1 MQTKISATQLASADG
16 QEANRILRSCVHC
29 GFCNATCPTYQQLG
43 DELDGP
49 RGRIY
54 LIKDMLEGGDVSTD
68 TQEHL
73 DRCLSCRACESTC
86 PSGVEFTH
94 LADIGK
100 GMIDQRVQRPLRQ
113 RLLRSLLLNI
123 LPYRARFARLI
134 AVARLLRPFLPQQIR
149 AHLPKPSAASPASF
163 PQPQHARHILLIEG
177 CVQPVLSPHIDIAT
191 ANVLDRL
198 GISIQRTHIAQ
209 CCGAIEHHGQ
219 AKESSLNRIRN
230 NIDLWLPYLENGAEA
245 IVSSASA
252 CSLEIKEYA
261 YLLRHDPD
269 YKQKAAQISAACNDI
284 SEIIAAEDLTVLQRQ
299 RNQSVAFHAPCS
311 LQHGQQSQ
319 HVVEDIL
326 QRAGYLLSP
335 VANTHLCCG
344 SAGTYAILQSEMA
357 NTLRD
362 QKLDALTQAKPDIIA
377 SANIGCLHHLAGG
390 TNQTVKH
397 WVELL

>member
-1 MQTKISATQLASADG
+1 MQTNIPTTLLDSPDG

-54 LIKDMLEGGDVSTD
+54 LIKDMLEGGDVSAA

-73 DRCLSCRACESTC
+73 DRCLSCRSCESTC
-86 PSGVEFTH
+86 PSGVEFAH

-100 GMIDQRVQRPLRQ
+100 HMIDQRVQRPLRQ
-113 RLLRSLLLNI
+113 RALRRLLLNI

-134 AVARLLRPFLPQQIR
+134 AVARLLRTFLPQQIQ

-163 PQPQHARHILLIEG
+163 PQPRHARHILLIEG

-198 GISIQRTHIAQ
+198 GISTQRTHIAQ

-219 AKESSLNRIRN
+219 AKESSLKRMRD
-230 NIDLWLPYLENGAEA
+230 NIDRWLPYLQNGAEA

-261 YLLRHDPD
+261 YLLRNDPD

-284 SEIIAAEDLTVLQRQ
+284 SEMIAAEDLKTLHRQ
-299 RNQSVAFHAPCS
+299 RNISVAFHAPCS

-319 HVVEDIL
+319 HVLEDIL
-326 QRAGYLLSP
+326 QRAGYVLSP
-335 VANTHLCCG
+335 VANAHLCCG
-344 SAGTYAILQSEMA
+344 SAGTYALLQAEMSKS
-357 NTLRD
+357 LRD

-390 TNQTVKH
+390 TDQTVKH
-397 WVELL
+397 WIELL

>member
-1 MQTKISATQLASADG
+1 MQTNIPTTLLDSPDG

-54 LIKDMLEGGDVSTD
+54 LIKDMLEGSDVSTD

-86 PSGVEFTH
+86 PSGVEFAH

-100 GMIDQRVQRPLRQ
+100 HMIDQHVQRPWRQ
-113 RLLRSLLLNI
+113 RVMRSLLLNI

-134 AVARLLRPFLPQQIR
+134 AVARLLRTFLPQQIR
-149 AHLPKPSAASPASF
+149 AYLPKPSAASPASF
-163 PQPQHARHILLIEG
+163 PPPRHARHILLIEG

-198 GISIQRTHIAQ
+198 GISTQRTHIAQ

-219 AKESSLNRIRN
+219 AKESSLKRMRN
-230 NIDLWLPYLENGAEA
+230 NIDRWLPYLQNGAEA

-261 YLLRHDPD
+261 YLLRNDPD

-284 SEIIAAEDLTVLQRQ
+284 SEIIAAEDLKALHRQ
-299 RNQSVAFHAPCS
+299 RNISVAFHAPCS

-326 QRAGYLLSP
+326 QRAGYILSP
-335 VANTHLCCG
+335 VANAHLCCG
-344 SAGTYAILQSEMA
+344 SAGTYAVLQSEMA

-390 TNQTVKH
+390 TDQAVKH
-397 WVELL
+397 WIELL